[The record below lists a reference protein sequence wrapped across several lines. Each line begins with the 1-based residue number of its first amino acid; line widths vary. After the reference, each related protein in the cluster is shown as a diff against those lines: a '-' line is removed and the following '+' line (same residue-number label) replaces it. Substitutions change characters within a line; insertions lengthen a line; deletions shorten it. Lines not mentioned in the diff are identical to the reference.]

1 MYSYKG
7 KKIYIFLTYLL
18 GFEYSI
24 YVYIL
29 EFPPHRWPKDSSNFL
44 YDMLFMTLKS
54 NLVDISR
61 FSFLV

>member
-7 KKIYIFLTYLL
+7 KKIYVFLTYLL

-29 EFPPHRWPKDSSNFL
+29 EFPPHRWPKD
-44 YDMLFMTLKS
+44 
-54 NLVDISR
+54 
-61 FSFLV
+61 